1 MGKVGYGTLA
11 KRVAMIAEAFGM
23 KIMIAERKGAVQG
36 SEVRGAFEDE
46 LSNSDVLA
54 YLVLLV
60 QIRKC

>member
-1 MGKVGYGTLA
+1 
-11 KRVAMIAEAFGM
+11 MIAEAFGM